1 MDSLLASL
9 RSKGSQHL
17 MLEAAAVLSP
27 QQPATAC
34 AAAMEIMRS
43 DGLLEPDECNSLA
56 NLAEVLAL
64 DAELTAD
71 VGRVMDV
78 LHADLEA

>member
-27 QQPATAC
+27 QQRATAY
-34 AAAMEIMRS
+34 AVAMEIMRS
-43 DGLLEPDECNSLA
+43 DGLLEPDEWNSLA
-56 NLAEVLAL
+56 NLLRFWPSMLSSLLMWA
-64 DAELTAD
+64 
-71 VGRVMDV
+71 G
-78 LHADLEA
+78 